1 MLLKNILLK
10 VENMFKANK
19 RLLTESY
26 VDDENVLYLLKS
38 KFDKKPTEE
47 EKIDF
52 EDWVDEIDE
61 VIDTDELYARYFNDW
76 LESKKMNYGEDNNY
90 GDTV

>member
-1 MLLKNILLK
+1 MGRLRKLK

-19 RLLTESY
+19 KLLTESY

>member
-1 MLLKNILLK
+1 MGRLRKLK

-26 VDDENVLYLLKS
+26 VDNENVLNLLKT
-38 KFDKKPTEE
+38 KFGKEPTEE
-47 EKIDF
+47 EKIGF
-52 EDWVDEIDE
+52 NKWVDEVDE
-61 VIDTDELYARYFNDW
+61 VIDTDELYVRYFNDW

>member
-1 MLLKNILLK
+1 MGRLRKLK

>member
-1 MLLKNILLK
+1 MGRLRKLR

-26 VDDENVLYLLKS
+26 IDDENVLYLLKS

-52 EDWVDEIDE
+52 ENWVDEIDE
-61 VIDTDELYARYFNDW
+61 VIDTDELYVRYFNDW

>member
-1 MLLKNILLK
+1 MGRLRKLK

-26 VDDENVLYLLKS
+26 VDDGNVLYLLKT

-52 EDWVDEIDE
+52 EGWVDEIDE

>member
-1 MLLKNILLK
+1 MGRLRKLK

-38 KFDKKPTEE
+38 KFDKKPTKE

-52 EDWVDEIDE
+52 EGWVDEIDE

>member
-1 MLLKNILLK
+1 MGRLRKLK

-61 VIDTDELYARYFNDW
+61 VIDTDELYTRYFNDW

>member
-1 MLLKNILLK
+1 MGRLRKLK

-38 KFDKKPTEE
+38 KFDKKS
-47 EKIDF
+47 IQNGLF
-52 EDWVDEIDE
+52 
-61 VIDTDELYARYFNDW
+61 YF
-76 LESKKMNYGEDNNY
+76 
-90 GDTV
+90 TIP